1 MKKRHYF
8 AFIMIVAFIVSRM
21 IRASVNLDEAT
32 WDGIS
37 RVFSVIIVI
46 SFISSFKQAG
56 KPGTTDSDKSNTL
69 VQIKDEIQSEPSQKI
84 NQALYDED
92 SFKIDPEDY
101 KL

>member
-1 MKKRHYF
+1 MKKRHTF
-8 AFIMIVAFIVSRM
+8 AIIMIIAFIVLRI
-21 IRASVNLDEAT
+21 IRASVNLGEAT

-37 RVFSVIIVI
+37 RVISVIIVI

-56 KPGTTDSDKSNTL
+56 TARTTDSNKNDPKM
-69 VQIKDEIQSEPSQKI
+69 QIFDETQPEPSRSI